1 MQRMTDVTATVYAG
15 EPAWTVGID
24 LGRRA
29 AHEAVLRA
37 PDGTDRRLRFKHS
50 RDGIDGFVGE
60 LAGLDGRV
68 LAIIEPTATRW
79 QALAEE
85 LSGQGVEVRQVHAA
99 TVAKLRGALDVTG
112 AKSDRVDARTLAGAA
127 GYSHLVRPDAPA
139 VACAHALCLERLRL
153 RRERRRLRGAVKV
166 CLDTIWP
173 EFLQTFRGGERG
185 ITARAVI
192 AVTGGDPARATRLGA
207 QELERRVRAA
217 APGRHIARNKIKQLI
232 EKTSRPVG
240 YRAARTAYAAR
251 LQRLM
256 RRRALVEGQLE
267 ALEEELLRLYP
278 RLPGAQRLRSLPG
291 LRELDRALLLA
302 AAGDVRRLRSPPRAR
317 QARRLRTNRPRLR
330 AKHPKT
336 QDLRALPLPAARR
349 RVPSH
354 PTNHSC
360 LPSVQG
366 ALPHAA
372 PTTHRHTSRDRL
384 RKSTAA
390 RDLALGQQRRRLQ
403 LREGCPCPEPI
414 AHTPSRLPPHQTDR
428 AQARIRNFE
437 PSRARFETRA
447 PAHAKDR
454 TRPPAT
460 KGRNRT

>member
-1 MQRMTDVTATVYAG
+1 MQRMTDVTGTVHAG
-15 EPAWTVGID
+15 ERAWTVGID

-37 PDGTDRRLRFKHS
+37 PDGTDRRLRFTHS
-50 RDGIDGFVGE
+50 RDGIDGFLGE

-68 LAIIEPTATRW
+68 LVMIEPTATRW

-112 AKSDRVDARTLAGAA
+112 AKSDRVDARTLASAA
-127 GYSHLVRPDAPA
+127 GYSHLVRPDTPA

-185 ITARAVI
+185 VTARAVI

-207 QELERRVRAA
+207 IELERRVRAA
-217 APGRHIARNKIKQLI
+217 APGRHIGHNKIKALT
-232 EKTSRPVG
+232 EKTSHPVG
-240 YRAARTAYAAR
+240 YRAARPAYAAR

-267 ALEEELLRLYP
+267 ALEEELLRIYP

-291 LRELDRALLLA
+291 LRDLDRALLLA
-302 AAGDVRRLRSPPRAR
+302 AAGDVRRLSTPRALGKLGGCAPIAR
-317 QARRLRTNRPRLR
+317 DSGQSTPKRKISERCRYQLRDAAFQATRRIVR
-330 AKHPKT
+330 ACPAF
-336 QDLRALPLPAARR
+336 RALYHTLRQRLTATQAVIACANRLLRVIWRMVNSDIDYNPAK
-349 RVPSH
+349 V
-354 PTNHSC
+354 
-360 LPSVQG
+360 
-366 ALPHAA
+366 
-372 PTTHRHTSRDRL
+372 
-384 RKSTAA
+384 
-390 RDLALGQQRRRLQ
+390 
-403 LREGCPCPEPI
+403 
-414 AHTPSRLPPHQTDR
+414 
-428 AQARIRNFE
+428 
-437 PSRARFETRA
+437 A
-447 PAHAKDR
+447 PAL
-454 TRPPAT
+454 
-460 KGRNRT
+460 NR